1 MVVVVV
7 RRPAVLHT
15 RRQFGHFYADHLH
28 IVRTKE
34 HLDWSRGV
42 VLRENKTGLHHGAC
56 VRIEDELEQE
66 LVWIACRHHVLEIM
80 LSDVF
85 SLICGSTGS
94 PETILFKRFKKQ
106 WRSISL
112 NDFIPA
118 PESMFEDP
126 MLQIL
131 RKELLEYLPVALQD
145 NQDGWMQKESML
157 SKSICSNINS
167 HYQHGKK
174 TISHNWL
181 CL

>member
-1 MVVVVV
+1 
-7 RRPAVLHT
+7 
-15 RRQFGHFYADHLH
+15 
-28 IVRTKE
+28 
-34 HLDWSRGV
+34 
-42 VLRENKTGLHHGAC
+42 
-56 VRIEDELEQE
+56 
-66 LVWIACRHHVLEIM
+66 M